1 MPELA
6 SLSVERDSAVQIVHL
21 SGEVDISNAGP
32 LEEHISD
39 AVPNDVTGLVLDLS
53 ETQYLDS
60 AGIRMLFE
68 LAQRLEGRRQSLI
81 LAVPETA
88 LIRHSLIVTEVD
100 QAMGLEDSVD
110 EALEALAGSGE
121 PVD

>member
-6 SLSVERDSAVQIVHL
+6 SLSVERDGAVQIVHL

-68 LAQRLEGRRQSLI
+68 LAQRLAGRRQSL
-81 LAVPETA
+81 AVVVPPDS
-88 LIRHSLIVTEVD
+88 LVRHSLVVTELEQAVPMHDSLDAAVD
-100 QAMGLEDSVD
+100 
-110 EALEALAGSGE
+110 ALGTG
-121 PVD
+121 